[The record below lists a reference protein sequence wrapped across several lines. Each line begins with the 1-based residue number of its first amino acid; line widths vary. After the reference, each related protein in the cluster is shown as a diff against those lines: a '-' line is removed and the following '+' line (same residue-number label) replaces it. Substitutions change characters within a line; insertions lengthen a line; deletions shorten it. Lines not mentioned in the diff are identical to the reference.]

1 MNWRIARM
9 LIVLTGNELHEVV
22 TKYLEDVFQSE
33 IKSLSVTSGEL
44 TVMVE
49 LGKNQTK
56 EVSVPLPKEEQ
67 DTSPKPKRRRRTKA
81 EIDEDTEEVDAEVEV
96 EPSTHY
102 AELPTISEENRDK
115 YTKVLE
121 LLNTNVRGSK
131 DQEIEDLVATLDADT
146 VLWVSNNK
154 AYQLWLS
161 NRVQTKAEEEIP
173 ILELPTD
180 DVAEPLKEELHALG
194 KLQEDPSAS
203 LIAEVAKEEVVV
215 VEELK
220 PRSNMLFG

>member
-81 EIDEDTEEVDAEVEV
+81 EIDEDAEEIDAEVEV

-161 NRVQTKAEEEIP
+161 NRVQTKAEEEVPIP
-173 ILELPTD
+173 ELPTD

-215 VEELK
+215 EELK

>member
-1 MNWRIARM
+1 M
-9 LIVLTGNELHEVV
+9 LIVLTGNELQEVV

-33 IKSLSVTSGEL
+33 IKSLSVAAGEL

-49 LGKNQTK
+49 LGKNQTQA
-56 EVSVPLPKEEQ
+56 VSVPLPKEEEE
-67 DTSPKPKRRRRTKA
+67 TAPKPKRKRRTKA
-81 EIDEDTEEVDAEVEV
+81 EMEEDAKEADVEVEV

-102 AELPTISEENRDK
+102 SELPAISEENRDK

-131 DQEIEDLVATLDADT
+131 DQEIEDLVSTLDADT

-161 NRVQTKAEEEIP
+161 NRVQTKAEEEVPIP
-173 ILELPTD
+173 ELPTD

-203 LIAEVAKEEVVV
+203 LIAEVAKEDV
-215 VEELK
+215 VEEPK
-220 PRSNMLFG
+220 PRTSNMLFG

>member
-1 MNWRIARM
+1 MNWRITRM
-9 LIVLTGNELHEVV
+9 LIVLTGNELQEVV

-33 IKSLSVTSGEL
+33 IKSLSVAAGEL

-49 LGKNQTK
+49 LGKNQTQA
-56 EVSVPLPKEEQ
+56 VSVSLPKEEQ
-67 DTSPKPKRRRRTKA
+67 ETAPKPKRRRRTKA
-81 EIDEDTEEVDAEVEV
+81 EMDEDSEDTDVEVEV

-102 AELPTISEENRDK
+102 AELPSISEENRDK

-131 DQEIEDLVATLDADT
+131 DQEIEDLVSTLDADT

-154 AYQLWLS
+154 AYQLWLG
-161 NRVQTKAEEEIP
+161 NRVQAKAVEEIP
-173 ILELPTD
+173 IPELSTD

-203 LIAEVAKEEVVV
+203 LIAEVAKEENIT
-215 VEELK
+215 EEPS

>member
-1 MNWRIARM
+1 M
-9 LIVLTGNELHEVV
+9 LLVLSGNELQEVIA
-22 TKYLEDVFQSE
+22 KHLETVFKAKIE
-33 IKSLSVTSGEL
+33 SVSIASGEL
-44 TVMVE
+44 TVLVE
-49 LGKNQTK
+49 LGKGK
-56 EVSVPLPKEEQ
+56 VEVTTPLPKEEEE
-67 DTSPKPKRRRRTKA
+67 TPSKPKRRRRTKA
-81 EIDEDTEEVDAEVEV
+81 EMDEDSEDTDVEVEV

-102 AELPTISEENRDK
+102 AELPAISEDNRDK

-161 NRVQTKAEEEIP
+161 NRVQAKAQEEVPIP
-173 ILELPTD
+173 ELPTE

-203 LIAEVAKEEVVV
+203 LIAEVAKEDSVT
-215 VEELK
+215 EEPR

>member
-1 MNWRIARM
+1 M
-9 LIVLTGNELHEVV
+9 LIVLSGNELQEVV
-22 TKYLEDVFQSE
+22 TKYLEGVFQSE
-33 IKSLSVTSGEL
+33 IKSLSVAAGEL

-49 LGKNQTK
+49 LGKGQIQ
-56 EVSVPLPKEEQ
+56 EVSVPTPKEEQ
-67 DTSPKPKRRRRTKA
+67 DTTPKPKRRRRTKA
-81 EIDEDTEEVDAEVEV
+81 EMDEDSEEADVEVEV

-102 AELPTISEENRDK
+102 AELPSISEESRDK

-154 AYQLWLS
+154 AYQLWLG
-161 NRVQTKAEEEIP
+161 NRVQTKAVEEIP
-173 ILELPTD
+173 IPELPTD

-203 LIAEVAKEEVVV
+203 LIAEVAKEENIA
-215 VEELK
+215 EEPN

>member
-1 MNWRIARM
+1 M
-9 LIVLTGNELHEVV
+9 LIVLTGNELQEVV

-33 IKSLSVTSGEL
+33 IKSLSVAAGEL
-44 TVMVE
+44 TIMVE
-49 LGKNQTK
+49 LGKNQTQA
-56 EVSVPLPKEEQ
+56 VSVPLPKEEEE
-67 DTSPKPKRRRRTKA
+67 TAPKPKRKRRTKA
-81 EIDEDTEEVDAEVEV
+81 EMEEDAEEADAEVEV

-102 AELPTISEENRDK
+102 SELPAISEENRDK

-131 DQEIEDLVATLDADT
+131 DQEIEDLVSTLDADT

-161 NRVQTKAEEEIP
+161 NRVQTKAEEEVP
-173 ILELPTD
+173 VPELPTD

-203 LIAEVAKEEVVV
+203 LIAEVAKEDV
-215 VEELK
+215 VEEPK
-220 PRSNMLFG
+220 PRTSNMLFG

>member
-9 LIVLTGNELHEVV
+9 LIVLTGNELQEIV

-33 IKSLSVTSGEL
+33 IKSLSVVAGEL
-44 TVMVE
+44 TVMVD
-49 LGKNQTK
+49 LGKNQTQA
-56 EVSVPLPKEEQ
+56 VSVPLPKEEEE
-67 DTSPKPKRRRRTKA
+67 TAPKPKRKRRTKA
-81 EIDEDTEEVDAEVEV
+81 EMEEDAEEADAEVEV

-102 AELPTISEENRDK
+102 SELPAISEENRDK

-161 NRVQTKAEEEIP
+161 NRVQTKAEEEVPIP
-173 ILELPTD
+173 ELPTD

-203 LIAEVAKEEVVV
+203 LIAEVAKEDV
-215 VEELK
+215 VEEPK
-220 PRSNMLFG
+220 PRTSNMLFG

>member
-1 MNWRIARM
+1 M
-9 LIVLTGNELHEVV
+9 LIVLTGNELQEVI

-33 IKSLSVTSGEL
+33 IKSLSVAAGEL

-49 LGKNQTK
+49 LGKNQTQA
-56 EVSVPLPKEEQ
+56 VSVPLPKEEEE
-67 DTSPKPKRRRRTKA
+67 TAPKPKRKRRTKA
-81 EIDEDTEEVDAEVEV
+81 EMEEDAEEAEVEV

-102 AELPTISEENRDK
+102 SELPAISEENRDK

-131 DQEIEDLVATLDADT
+131 DQEIEELVATLDADT

-154 AYQLWLS
+154 AYQLWLG
-161 NRVQTKAEEEIP
+161 NRVQAKAVEEIP
-173 ILELPTD
+173 IPELSTD

-203 LIAEVAKEEVVV
+203 LIAEVAKEENIT
-215 VEELK
+215 EEPS

>member
-1 MNWRIARM
+1 M
-9 LIVLTGNELHEVV
+9 LIVLTGNELQEVV

-33 IKSLSVTSGEL
+33 IKSLSVAAGEL

-49 LGKNQTK
+49 LGKNQTQA
-56 EVSVPLPKEEQ
+56 VSVPLPKEEEE
-67 DTSPKPKRRRRTKA
+67 TAPKPKRKRRTKA
-81 EIDEDTEEVDAEVEV
+81 EMEEDAEEADAEVEV

-102 AELPTISEENRDK
+102 SELPAISEENRDK

-131 DQEIEDLVATLDADT
+131 DQEIEDLVSTLDADT

-161 NRVQTKAEEEIP
+161 NRVQTKAEEEVPIP
-173 ILELPTD
+173 ELPTE

-203 LIAEVAKEEVVV
+203 LIAEVAKEVV
-215 VEELK
+215 VEEPK
-220 PRSNMLFG
+220 PITSNMLFG

>member
-1 MNWRIARM
+1 M
-9 LIVLTGNELHEVV
+9 LIVLTGNELQEVV

-33 IKSLSVTSGEL
+33 IKSLSVAAGEL

-49 LGKNQTK
+49 LGKNQTQA
-56 EVSVPLPKEEQ
+56 VSVPLSKEEEE
-67 DTSPKPKRRRRTKA
+67 TAPKPKRKRRTKA
-81 EIDEDTEEVDAEVEV
+81 EMEEDAEEADAEVEV

-102 AELPTISEENRDK
+102 SELPAISEENRDK

-131 DQEIEDLVATLDADT
+131 DQEIEDLVSTLDADT

-161 NRVQTKAEEEIP
+161 NRVQTKAEEEVPIP
-173 ILELPTD
+173 ELPTD

-203 LIAEVAKEEVVV
+203 LIAEVAKEDV
-215 VEELK
+215 VEEPK
-220 PRSNMLFG
+220 PRTSNMLFG

>member
-1 MNWRIARM
+1 M

-44 TVMVE
+44 TIMVE

-56 EVSVPLPKEEQ
+56 EVPAPLPKEEQ

-81 EIDEDTEEVDAEVEV
+81 EIDEDAEEVKAEVEVEV

-131 DQEIEDLVATLDADT
+131 DQEIEDLVATLDVDT

-161 NRVQTKAEEEIP
+161 NRVQTKAEEEVPIP
-173 ILELPTD
+173 ELPTD

-203 LIAEVAKEEVVV
+203 LIAEVAKEVVV
-215 VEELK
+215 VEEPK

>member
-81 EIDEDTEEVDAEVEV
+81 EIDEDAEEVDAEVEV

-161 NRVQTKAEEEIP
+161 NRVQTKAEEEVPIP
-173 ILELPTD
+173 ELPTD

-215 VEELK
+215 EELK

>member
-1 MNWRIARM
+1 M

-81 EIDEDTEEVDAEVEV
+81 EIDEDAEEVDAEVEV

-146 VLWVSNNK
+146 VLWVNNNK

-161 NRVQTKAEEEIP
+161 NRVQTKAEEEVPIP
-173 ILELPTD
+173 ELPVE

-203 LIAEVAKEEVVV
+203 LIAEVAKEEG
-215 VEELK
+215 VEEPK

>member
-1 MNWRIARM
+1 M

-81 EIDEDTEEVDAEVEV
+81 EIDEDAEEVDAEVEV

-102 AELPTISEENRDK
+102 AELPSISEENRDK

-161 NRVQTKAEEEIP
+161 NRVQTKAEEEVPIP
-173 ILELPTD
+173 ELPTE

-215 VEELK
+215 VVEEPK

>member
-1 MNWRIARM
+1 M
-9 LIVLTGNELHEVV
+9 LIVLTGNELQEVV

-33 IKSLSVTSGEL
+33 IKSLSVAAGEL

-49 LGKNQTK
+49 LGKNQTQA
-56 EVSVPLPKEEQ
+56 VSVSLPKEEQ
-67 DTSPKPKRRRRTKA
+67 ETTPKPKRRRRTKA
-81 EIDEDTEEVDAEVEV
+81 EMDEDSEDTDVEVEV

-102 AELPTISEENRDK
+102 AELPSISEENRDK

-131 DQEIEDLVATLDADT
+131 DQEIEELVATLDADT

-154 AYQLWLS
+154 AYQLWLG
-161 NRVQTKAEEEIP
+161 NHVQAKAVEEIP
-173 ILELPTD
+173 IPELPTD

-203 LIAEVAKEEVVV
+203 LIAEVAKEE
-215 VEELK
+215 EEEVK
-220 PRSNMLFG
+220 EEPSPRSNMLFG

>member
-1 MNWRIARM
+1 MNWRITRM

-67 DTSPKPKRRRRTKA
+67 DTSLKPKRRRRTKA
-81 EIDEDTEEVDAEVEV
+81 EIDEDAEEVDAEVEV

-131 DQEIEDLVATLDADT
+131 DQEIEDLVTTLDADT

-161 NRVQTKAEEEIP
+161 NRVQTKAEEEVPIP
-173 ILELPTD
+173 ELPTD

-203 LIAEVAKEEVVV
+203 LIAEVAKEVVV

>member
-1 MNWRIARM
+1 M
-9 LIVLTGNELHEVV
+9 LIVLTGNELQEVV

-33 IKSLSVTSGEL
+33 IKSLSVAAGEL

-49 LGKNQTK
+49 LGKNQTQA
-56 EVSVPLPKEEQ
+56 VSVPLPKEEEE
-67 DTSPKPKRRRRTKA
+67 TAPKPKRKRRTKA
-81 EIDEDTEEVDAEVEV
+81 EMEEDAEEADVEVEV

-102 AELPTISEENRDK
+102 SELPAISEENRDK

-131 DQEIEDLVATLDADT
+131 DQEIEDLVSTLDADT

-161 NRVQTKAEEEIP
+161 NRVQTKAEEEVPIP
-173 ILELPTD
+173 ELPTE

-203 LIAEVAKEEVVV
+203 LIAEVAKEDV
-215 VEELK
+215 VEEPK
-220 PRSNMLFG
+220 PRTSNMLFG

>member
-1 MNWRIARM
+1 M

-67 DTSPKPKRRRRTKA
+67 DTSPKPKRRRRTKV
-81 EIDEDTEEVDAEVEV
+81 EIDEDAEEVDAEVEV

-161 NRVQTKAEEEIP
+161 NRVQTKAEEEVPIP
-173 ILELPTD
+173 ELPVE

-203 LIAEVAKEEVVV
+203 LIAEVAKEEG
-215 VEELK
+215 VEEPK

>member
-1 MNWRIARM
+1 M
-9 LIVLTGNELHEVV
+9 LIVLTGNELQEVV

-33 IKSLSVTSGEL
+33 IKSLSVAAGEL

-49 LGKNQTK
+49 LGKNQTQA
-56 EVSVPLPKEEQ
+56 VSVSLPKEEQ
-67 DTSPKPKRRRRTKA
+67 ETAPKPKRRRRTKA
-81 EIDEDTEEVDAEVEV
+81 EMDEDSEDTDAEVEV

-102 AELPTISEENRDK
+102 AELPSISEENRDK

-131 DQEIEDLVATLDADT
+131 DQEIEELVATLDADT

-161 NRVQTKAEEEIP
+161 NRVQTKAVEEIP
-173 ILELPTD
+173 IPELPTE

-203 LIAEVAKEEVVV
+203 LIAEVAKEENIA
-215 VEELK
+215 EEPS

>member
-1 MNWRIARM
+1 M

-81 EIDEDTEEVDAEVEV
+81 EIDEDAEEVDAEVEV

-161 NRVQTKAEEEIP
+161 NRVQTKAEEEVPIP
-173 ILELPTD
+173 ELPVE

-203 LIAEVAKEEVVV
+203 LIAEVAKEEG
-215 VEELK
+215 VEEPK

>member
-1 MNWRIARM
+1 M
-9 LIVLTGNELHEVV
+9 LIVLTGNELQEVV

-33 IKSLSVTSGEL
+33 IKSLSVAAGEL

-49 LGKNQTK
+49 LGKNQTQA
-56 EVSVPLPKEEQ
+56 VSVPLPKEEEE
-67 DTSPKPKRRRRTKA
+67 TAPKPKRKRRTKA
-81 EIDEDTEEVDAEVEV
+81 EMEEDTEEADAEVEV

-102 AELPTISEENRDK
+102 AELPAISEENRDK

-161 NRVQTKAEEEIP
+161 NRVQTKAEEEVPIP
-173 ILELPTD
+173 ELPTD

>member
-9 LIVLTGNELHEVV
+9 LIVLTGNELQEVV

-33 IKSLSVTSGEL
+33 IKSLSVAAGEL

-49 LGKNQTK
+49 LGKNQTQA
-56 EVSVPLPKEEQ
+56 VSVPLPKEEQ
-67 DTSPKPKRRRRTKA
+67 DTSPKPKRKRRTKA
-81 EIDEDTEEVDAEVEV
+81 EMEEDAEEADAEVEV

-102 AELPTISEENRDK
+102 SELPAISEENRDK

-131 DQEIEDLVATLDADT
+131 DQEIEDLVSTLDADT

-161 NRVQTKAEEEIP
+161 NRVQTKAEEEVSIP
-173 ILELPTD
+173 ELPTD

-203 LIAEVAKEEVVV
+203 LIAEVAKEDV
-215 VEELK
+215 VEEPK
-220 PRSNMLFG
+220 PRTSNMLFG

>member
-1 MNWRIARM
+1 M
-9 LIVLTGNELHEVV
+9 LIVLSGNELQEVV
-22 TKYLEDVFQSE
+22 TKHLEGIFQAG
-33 IKSLSVTSGEL
+33 IKSLSVTAGEL
-44 TVMVE
+44 TVIVE
-49 LGKNQTK
+49 VEKGQAQ
-56 EVSVPLPKEEQ
+56 EVTVSLSKEEQ
-67 DTSPKPKRRRRTKA
+67 ETAPKPKRRRRTKA
-81 EIDEDTEEVDAEVEV
+81 EMDEDAEDADAEVEV

-102 AELPTISEENRDK
+102 AELPSISEENRDK

-131 DQEIEDLVATLDADT
+131 DQEIEELVATLDADT

-154 AYQLWLS
+154 AYQLWLG
-161 NRVQTKAEEEIP
+161 NRVQAKAVEEIP
-173 ILELPTD
+173 IPELPTD

-203 LIAEVAKEEVVV
+203 LIAEVAKEEEVK
-215 VEELK
+215 EEPN

>member
-1 MNWRIARM
+1 M

-22 TKYLEDVFQSE
+22 TKYLKDVFQSE

-49 LGKNQTK
+49 LGKIQTQ
-56 EVSVPLPKEEQ
+56 EVSIPLPKEEQ

-81 EIDEDTEEVDAEVEV
+81 EIEEDTEEADVEVEV

-161 NRVQTKAEEEIP
+161 NRVQTKAEEEVPIP
-173 ILELPTD
+173 ELPAE

-215 VEELK
+215 EESK
-220 PRSNMLFG
+220 PRTSNMLFG

>member
-1 MNWRIARM
+1 M
-9 LIVLTGNELHEVV
+9 LLVLSGNELQEVIA
-22 TKYLEDVFQSE
+22 KHLETVFKAKIE
-33 IKSLSVTSGEL
+33 SVSIASGEL
-44 TVMVE
+44 TVLVE
-49 LGKNQTK
+49 LGKEKVELTT
-56 EVSVPLPKEEQ
+56 PLPKEEEE
-67 DTSPKPKRRRRTKA
+67 TPSKPKRRRRTKA
-81 EIDEDTEEVDAEVEV
+81 EMDEDSEDTDVEVEV

-102 AELPTISEENRDK
+102 AELPAISEDNRDK

-161 NRVQTKAEEEIP
+161 NRVQAKAQEEVPIP
-173 ILELPTD
+173 ELPTE

-203 LIAEVAKEEVVV
+203 LIAEVAKEDSVT
-215 VEELK
+215 EEPR

>member
-56 EVSVPLPKEEQ
+56 EVPVPLPKEEQ

-81 EIDEDTEEVDAEVEV
+81 EIDEDAEEVDAEVEV

-161 NRVQTKAEEEIP
+161 NRVQTKAEEEVPIP
-173 ILELPTD
+173 ELPTD

-215 VEELK
+215 EEPK

>member
-1 MNWRIARM
+1 M

-67 DTSPKPKRRRRTKA
+67 DTSLKPKRRRRTKA
-81 EIDEDTEEVDAEVEV
+81 EIDEDAEEVDAEVEV

-131 DQEIEDLVATLDADT
+131 DQEIEDLVTTLDADT

-161 NRVQTKAEEEIP
+161 NRVQTKAEEEVPIP
-173 ILELPTD
+173 ELPTD

-203 LIAEVAKEEVVV
+203 LIAEVAKEVVV

>member
-1 MNWRIARM
+1 M
-9 LIVLTGNELHEVV
+9 LIVLSGNELQEVV
-22 TKYLEDVFQSE
+22 TKHLEGIFQAE
-33 IKSLSVTSGEL
+33 IKSLSVAAGEL
-44 TVMVE
+44 TVIVE
-49 LGKNQTK
+49 VEKNQTQ
-56 EVSVPLPKEEQ
+56 EVTVSLPKEEQ
-67 DTSPKPKRRRRTKA
+67 DTTPKPKRRRRTKV
-81 EIDEDTEEVDAEVEV
+81 EMDKDSEDTDAEVEVEV

-102 AELPTISEENRDK
+102 AELPSISEENRDK

-154 AYQLWLS
+154 AYQLWLG
-161 NRVQTKAEEEIP
+161 NRVQAKAEKEIP
-173 ILELPTD
+173 IPELPTD

-203 LIAEVAKEEVVV
+203 LIAEVAKEEEVK
-215 VEELK
+215 EEPS

>member
-1 MNWRIARM
+1 M
-9 LIVLTGNELHEVV
+9 LIVLTGNELQEVV

-33 IKSLSVTSGEL
+33 IKSLSVAAGEL

-49 LGKNQTK
+49 LGKNQTQA
-56 EVSVPLPKEEQ
+56 VSVPLPKKEEE
-67 DTSPKPKRRRRTKA
+67 TAPKPKRKRRTKA
-81 EIDEDTEEVDAEVEV
+81 EMEEDVKEADVEVEV

-102 AELPTISEENRDK
+102 SELPAISEENRDK

-131 DQEIEDLVATLDADT
+131 DQEIEDLVSTLDADT

-161 NRVQTKAEEEIP
+161 NRVQTKAEEEVPIP
-173 ILELPTD
+173 ELPTD

-203 LIAEVAKEEVVV
+203 LIAEVAKEDV
-215 VEELK
+215 VEEPK
-220 PRSNMLFG
+220 PRNSNMLFG

>member
-9 LIVLTGNELHEVV
+9 LIVLTGNELQEVV

-33 IKSLSVTSGEL
+33 IKSLSVAAGEL

-49 LGKNQTK
+49 LGKNQTQA
-56 EVSVPLPKEEQ
+56 VSVPLPKEEEE
-67 DTSPKPKRRRRTKA
+67 TAPKPKRKRRTKA
-81 EIDEDTEEVDAEVEV
+81 EMEEDAEEADAEVKV

-102 AELPTISEENRDK
+102 SELPTISEENRDK

-131 DQEIEDLVATLDADT
+131 DQEIEDLVSTLDADT

-161 NRVQTKAEEEIP
+161 NRVQTKAEEEVPIP
-173 ILELPTD
+173 ELPTD

-203 LIAEVAKEEVVV
+203 LIAEVAKEDV
-215 VEELK
+215 VEEPK
-220 PRSNMLFG
+220 PRTSNMLFG

>member
-1 MNWRIARM
+1 M

-49 LGKNQTK
+49 LGKIQTQ
-56 EVSVPLPKEEQ
+56 EVSIPLPKEEQ

-81 EIDEDTEEVDAEVEV
+81 EIEEDTEEADVEVEV

-161 NRVQTKAEEEIP
+161 NRVQTKAEEEVPIP
-173 ILELPTD
+173 ELPAE

-215 VEELK
+215 EESK
-220 PRSNMLFG
+220 PRTSNMLFG

>member
-1 MNWRIARM
+1 M

-81 EIDEDTEEVDAEVEV
+81 EIDEDAEEVDAEVEV

-161 NRVQTKAEEEIP
+161 NRVQTKAEEEVPIP
-173 ILELPTD
+173 ELPVE

>member
-1 MNWRIARM
+1 M
-9 LIVLTGNELHEVV
+9 LLVLSGNELQEVIS
-22 TKYLEDVFQSE
+22 KHLETVFKAKIE
-33 IKSLSVTSGEL
+33 SVSIASGEL
-44 TVMVE
+44 TVLVD
-49 LGKNQTK
+49 LGKEKVEITT
-56 EVSVPLPKEEQ
+56 PLPKEEEE
-67 DTSPKPKRRRRTKA
+67 TPSKPKRRRRTKA
-81 EIDEDTEEVDAEVEV
+81 EISEDSEDTDEEVEV

-102 AELPTISEENRDK
+102 AELPAISEDNRDK

-161 NRVQTKAEEEIP
+161 NRVQAKAQEEVPIP
-173 ILELPTD
+173 ELPAE

-203 LIAEVAKEEVVV
+203 LIAEVAKEDSVT
-215 VEELK
+215 EEPR

>member
-1 MNWRIARM
+1 M
-9 LIVLTGNELHEVV
+9 LIVLTGNELQEVV

-33 IKSLSVTSGEL
+33 IKSLSVAAGEL

-49 LGKNQTK
+49 LGKNQTQA
-56 EVSVPLPKEEQ
+56 VSVPLPKEEEE
-67 DTSPKPKRRRRTKA
+67 TAPKPKRKRRTKA
-81 EIDEDTEEVDAEVEV
+81 EMEEDAEEADVEVEV

-102 AELPTISEENRDK
+102 SELPAISEENRDK

-131 DQEIEDLVATLDADT
+131 DQEIEDLVSTLDADT

-161 NRVQTKAEEEIP
+161 NRVQTKAEEEVPIP
-173 ILELPTD
+173 ELPTD

-203 LIAEVAKEEVVV
+203 LIAEVAKEDV
-215 VEELK
+215 VEEPK
-220 PRSNMLFG
+220 PRTSNMLFG

>member
-9 LIVLTGNELHEVV
+9 LIVLTGNELQEVV

-33 IKSLSVTSGEL
+33 IKSLSVAAGEL

-49 LGKNQTK
+49 LGKNQTQA
-56 EVSVPLPKEEQ
+56 VSVPLPKEEEE
-67 DTSPKPKRRRRTKA
+67 TAPKPKRKRRTKA
-81 EIDEDTEEVDAEVEV
+81 EMEEDSEEADVEIEV

-161 NRVQTKAEEEIP
+161 NRVQIKAEEEVPIP
-173 ILELPTD
+173 ELPTD

-203 LIAEVAKEEVVV
+203 LIVEVAKEDV
-215 VEELK
+215 VEEPK
-220 PRSNMLFG
+220 PRTSNMLFG

>member
-1 MNWRIARM
+1 M
-9 LIVLTGNELHEVV
+9 LIVLSGNELQEVV
-22 TKYLEDVFQSE
+22 TKYLESIFQSKIE
-33 IKSLSVTSGEL
+33 SVSVATGEL

-49 LGKNQTK
+49 LSKDSSQ
-56 EVSVPLPKEEQ
+56 EVTVSLPKEEE
-67 DTSPKPKRRRRTKA
+67 TPLKPKQPKRKRRTKA
-81 EIDEDTEEVDAEVEV
+81 EMEEDSEDIDVEVEV

-102 AELPTISEENRDK
+102 AELPSISEENRDK

-161 NRVQTKAEEEIP
+161 NRVQAKAEEEVPIP
-173 ILELPTD
+173 ELPVE
-180 DVAEPLKEELHALG
+180 DVAEPLKEELQALG

-203 LIAEVAKEEVVV
+203 LIAEVAKESV
-215 VEELK
+215 VEEPK
-220 PRSNMLFG
+220 PKSNMLFG

>member
-1 MNWRIARM
+1 M

-81 EIDEDTEEVDAEVEV
+81 EIDEDAEEVDAEVEV

-161 NRVQTKAEEEIP
+161 NRVQTKAEEEVPIP
-173 ILELPTD
+173 ELPTD

-215 VEELK
+215 EELK